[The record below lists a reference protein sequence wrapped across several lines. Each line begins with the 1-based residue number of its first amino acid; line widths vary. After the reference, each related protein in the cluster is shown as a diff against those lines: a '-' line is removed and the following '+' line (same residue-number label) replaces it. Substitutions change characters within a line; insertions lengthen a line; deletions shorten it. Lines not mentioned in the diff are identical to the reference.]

1 MCAGRRSVAVA
12 LDAAGKKFATVDWL
26 VMEDM
31 NGAMEGLKLNKS
43 TDDVGFE
50 HVEYQSG
57 FGNHFSSEAL
67 KGALPL
73 GQNSPLKCPYGL
85 YAEQI
90 SGTAFTVPR
99 KLNQRRSLR
108 FLIFQISP
116 PSLLFAFLSS
126 SMLMLDITDTFCSH
140 YRTLKWFN
148 SGCWS

>member
-1 MCAGRRSVAVA
+1 
-12 LDAAGKKFATVDWL
+12 
-26 VMEDM
+26 MEEV

-99 KLNQRRSLR
+99 KLNQRRS
-108 FLIFQISP
+108 FTI
-116 PSLLFAFLSS
+116 
-126 SMLMLDITDTFCSH
+126 LDIPIFSPFTSVCISFFLPRC
-140 YRTLKWFN
+140 
-148 SGCWS
+148 

>member
-1 MCAGRRSVAVA
+1 
-12 LDAAGKKFATVDWL
+12 
-26 VMEDM
+26 MEE

-99 KLNQRRSLR
+99 KLNQRRSLQ
-108 FLIFQISP
+108 F
-116 PSLLFAFLSS
+116 
-126 SMLMLDITDTFCSH
+126 LDIPIFSPFTSVCISFFLEVDVGHHHRHILF
-140 YRTLKWFN
+140 TL
-148 SGCWS
+148 

>member
-1 MCAGRRSVAVA
+1 
-12 LDAAGKKFATVDWL
+12 
-26 VMEDM
+26 MEEVS
-31 NGAMEGLKLNKS
+31 GAMDDLKLNKS

-67 KGALPL
+67 KGALPV

-99 KLNQRRSLR
+99 KLNQRRSLTI
-108 FLIFQISP
+108 LDVPISP
-116 PSLLFAFLSS
+116 PSLLFEFLSS
-126 SMLMLDITDTFCSH
+126 SMLMLDIITDTFCSQF
-140 YRTLKWFN
+140 RTLKWFN
-148 SGCWS
+148 SGCEF